1 VGGGSS
7 QLIFL
12 LIMVALL
19 VFMFSRTRKQQKAQ
33 QQMQSGIAPGARVMT
48 TSGMFGTV
56 VEMDGDE
63 VVLEIAPGLRTR
75 WIRRA
80 VSRVVAPVEVA
91 PVEGTPADV
100 NDGRLSFDKGP
111 GDTVVGDPSVAKRD
125 GDATGGATRAQ

>member
-1 VGGGSS
+1 MGGGSS

-33 QQMQSGIAPGARVMT
+33 QQMQSGVAPGAEVMT

-56 VEMDGDE
+56 VSMDGDV

-75 WIRRA
+75 WTRRWTCRIRR
-80 VSRVVAPVEVA
+80 RRRRPH
-91 PVEGTPADV
+91 PA
-100 NDGRLSFDKGP
+100 
-111 GDTVVGDPSVAKRD
+111 
-125 GDATGGATRAQ
+125 

>member
-1 VGGGSS
+1 MGGGSS

-33 QQMQSGIAPGARVMT
+33 QQMQNSVAPGAEVMT

-56 VEMDGDE
+56 VSIDGDV

-75 WIRRA
+75 WTRRA
-80 VSRVVAPVEVA
+80 VARVVTASGPTVE
-91 PVEGTPADV
+91 PAGAGGDA
-100 NDGRLSFDKGP
+100 LSFEKTAEDVPGP
-111 GDTVVGDPSVAKRD
+111 VASPVQRGDD
-125 GDATGGATRAQ
+125 GTGGATRSQ